1 MYRHNLIITSP
12 PFYPTAGSASATV
25 RNYVSKAG
33 AASGDTD
40 IAKVTILDL
49 NNKLVSYSAAFKKGV
64 RSVFSQW
71 SSTFVLESG
80 GKVGRSRFIGVVSE
94 TDNQLSRLDEHS
106 TTAKLDILYRR
117 NLYTLAISLAR
128 SSGLGD
134 SGAADIHRR
143 YGDYLYTK
151 GDFDGAMNQFVKT
164 LGSLQPSY
172 VIRKV
177 CCRPAITLL
186 TDSTSML
193 NAYIISRRISKNCTQ
208 NPSPIPIIRLFF

>member
-1 MYRHNLIITSP
+1 MYRHNLVITSP

-33 AASGDTD
+33 ANGDSD

-49 NNKLVSYSAAFKKGV
+49 DNKLVSYSATHRQGV

-71 SSTFVLESG
+71 AGTYIVETS
-80 GKVGRSRFIGVVSE
+80 GKVRWSPLLTE
-94 TDNQLSRLDEHS
+94 PLLTLQLTRLDEHS
-106 TTAKLDILYRR
+106 TTSKLDVLYRR
-117 NLYTLAISLAR
+117 NLYTLAISLAQ
-128 SSGLGD
+128 SSGLGE

-151 GDFDGAMNQFVKT
+151 GDFDGAMNHFTKT
-164 LGSLQPSY
+164 LGFLQPSY

-177 CCRPAITLL
+177 SVQPEVAGL
-186 TDSTSML
+186 TAVPRCSTH
-193 NAYIISRRISKNCTQ
+193 T
-208 NPSPIPIIRLFF
+208 